1 VQFALVD
8 FVLRLVQVFFY
19 WFLCSGQLGLAGIP
33 VTDIFFY
40 GIMFVVCSVI
50 VRSKVGSY
58 GNGSIVKMI
67 IKTALASVVAG
78 AVVFA
83 VSQGILNALVL
94 TGAAAVIE
102 AVVVVVICGVLG
114 LIIAFGLCKLL
125 RVPEYQVLDSILSKF
140 KAKLLRR

>member
-1 VQFALVD
+1 
-8 FVLRLVQVFFY
+8 
-19 WFLCSGQLGLAGIP
+19 
-33 VTDIFFY
+33 
-40 GIMFVVCSVI
+40 MFVVCSVI